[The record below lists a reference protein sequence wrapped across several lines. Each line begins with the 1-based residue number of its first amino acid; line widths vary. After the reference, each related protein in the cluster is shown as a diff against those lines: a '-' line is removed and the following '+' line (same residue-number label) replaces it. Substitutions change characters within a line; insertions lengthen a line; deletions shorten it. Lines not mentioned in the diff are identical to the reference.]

1 MNRRSWFHREGKRIY
16 AAEMF
21 FFSRCR
27 NRLFSTDEVRFEAKM
42 RRDVSQ
48 TEEDLF
54 WRPTKNLV
62 NKIEAGWIERH
73 AEAEVEVE
81 EDGEEEESLRRRQV
95 NLLQLLRLPL
105 LSR

>member
-1 MNRRSWFHREGKRIY
+1 
-16 AAEMF
+16 
-21 FFSRCR
+21 
-27 NRLFSTDEVRFEAKM
+27 M

-73 AEAEVEVE
+73 AEAEAEVE

>member
-1 MNRRSWFHREGKRIY
+1 
-16 AAEMF
+16 
-21 FFSRCR
+21 
-27 NRLFSTDEVRFEAKM
+27 M

-54 WRPTKNLV
+54 WRRTKNLV

-73 AEAEVEVE
+73 AEAEAEVE

-105 LSR
+105 LSRCRWFRGS

>member
-1 MNRRSWFHREGKRIY
+1 MSLN
-16 AAEMF
+16 AVTDF
-21 FFSRCR
+21 FRPMKFD
-27 NRLFSTDEVRFEAKM
+27 LKQKM
-42 RRDVSQ
+42 RRDVSL

-81 EDGEEEESLRRRQV
+81 EDGEEEESLRRQV

>member
-1 MNRRSWFHREGKRIY
+1 
-16 AAEMF
+16 MF
-21 FFSRCR
+21 FFLDAVTNFFRPMKFD
-27 NRLFSTDEVRFEAKM
+27 LKQKM

-73 AEAEVEVE
+73 AEAEAEVE
-81 EDGEEEESLRRRQV
+81 EDGEEEESLRRRRQV
-95 NLLQLLRLPL
+95 NLLQLLRLPPL
-105 LSR
+105 LSRCRWFRGS

>member
-1 MNRRSWFHREGKRIY
+1 MNRRSWFHRERENNLRRRY
-16 AAEMF
+16 V
-21 FFSRCR
+21 FFS
-27 NRLFSTDEVRFEAKM
+27 LDTETDFFRPMKFDLKQKM

-73 AEAEVEVE
+73 AEAEAEVE
-81 EDGEEEESLRRRQV
+81 EDGEEEESLRRQV